1 MTSIVC
7 KVDSRLK
14 AERNEQDQQRHS
26 LQFVPAKIEFNGA
39 EKIGPFFND
48 FIKDNQDG
56 SFSTALRGRPLTGHS
71 VPMPDGYKALVMQ
84 TESGDRLSERSEL
97 KSRLVKTLSQMTV
110 WNYDASSSVD
120 STC

>member
-1 MTSIVC
+1 MNFKVAKSIQTNSNYPTPQKMTSIVC
-7 KVDSRLK
+7 EVDSRLK

-56 SFSTALRGRPLTGHS
+56 SFSTALRGRPLTGLFLAFDVNIYCLHKIDNNNFNFY
-71 VPMPDGYKALVMQ
+71 M
-84 TESGDRLSERSEL
+84 
-97 KSRLVKTLSQMTV
+97 
-110 WNYDASSSVD
+110 
-120 STC
+120 